1 MVKSGKKAK
10 KKTRKSRM
18 RSKKREERGN
28 GMGGECDDAKYDT
41 VNAYGDRDAKCASDQ
56 VMDQ

>member
-18 RSKKREERGN
+18 RSKKEKKEGT
-28 GMGGECDDAKYDT
+28 GWEA
-41 VNAYGDRDAKCASDQ
+41 NATMLSMIQ
-56 VMDQ
+56 